1 MGRSLVQL
9 AHGQGDLD
17 LSRVK
22 GVQEALGDG
31 SVAPCSHQPTRRGRR
46 RSGTAITRLN
56 RPEGH
61 LNEGRSPPARL
72 HSRGA
77 CSQRRSSRPL

>member
-22 GVQEALGDG
+22 GVQEALVAG
-31 SVAPCSHQPTRRGRR
+31 SVAPCSHQPTRCGR
-46 RSGTAITRLN
+46 
-56 RPEGH
+56 
-61 LNEGRSPPARL
+61 
-72 HSRGA
+72 
-77 CSQRRSSRPL
+77 